1 MSKSAMRLSRARRNR
16 WMCPSCGCVIVAGSL
31 YCKRTGECARCWLDR
46 VVLLSYR
53 HKM

>member
-1 MSKSAMRLSRARRNR
+1 MGKSDMRLSRARSN

-31 YCKRTGECARCWLDR
+31 YCRRTGECGRCWLDR